1 MSYFPRPGARPIRA
15 NSGSDARDHL
25 ANERTF
31 LAWIRTALGIVGL
44 GVVVGKLVDT
54 EGFLA
59 EVVGV
64 VLVVVGTGM
73 VIYATARFEKVTA
86 LLDEGRFQ
94 AAAWGPM
101 LTALVGLIAAVGAVI
116 VLVT

>member
-1 MSYFPRPGARPIRA
+1 MKYLPRPGTRPIRS

-44 GVVVGKLVDT
+44 GVVVGKFVEAGGL
-54 EGFLA
+54 LA
-59 EVVGV
+59 ELVGLA
-64 VLVVVGTGM
+64 LVAVGTAM
-73 VIYATARFEKVTA
+73 VAYATVRFEKITA

-94 AAAWGPM
+94 AAAWEPI
-101 LTALVGLIAAVGAVI
+101 LTALIGLVAAFGAAIVI
-116 VLVT
+116 LA